1 MSSNSNIRVT
11 PVETRKDRKEFMELI
26 WRLYKNDPNWIPP
39 IRMNQEEL
47 VGFRKHPFYVEN
59 KCQAFLARRGNDVV
73 GRIVGIV
80 NHGHNKRYEEKR
92 GFFGFYES
100 IEDREVAHALFR
112 TAGEYLKGQGM
123 TDMRGPCN
131 PSLNYEVGTLVAGF
145 DTPPTFMMT
154 YNPPYHDSLIKSYG
168 FEKVQDM
175 YAYNGNIEM
184 LKTIDP
190 KIMQVVEQVRE
201 RYNVKVRRVDVK
213 KFGQE
218 VLLFL
223 KIYNQ
228 SLQSTWGFVPLSD
241 AECKALGMSLKLL
254 INPAATSVVEVNG
267 EPVGVGLGLPDYNP
281 IIKKIDGRLF
291 PFGWLRLLMDRK
303 KITRMRMMSTNVVP
317 EWQRWGLGLVLLD
330 RMMPDVV
337 ALGITD
343 AEFSWVLE
351 TNHLS
356 RGSLE
361 RAGLVPAKTYRLY
374 DRSLEKL

>member
-1 MSSNSNIRVT
+1 
-11 PVETRKDRKEFMELI
+11 
-26 WRLYKNDPNWIPP
+26 
-39 IRMNQEEL
+39 
-47 VGFRKHPFYVEN
+47 
-59 KCQAFLARRGNDVV
+59 
-73 GRIVGIV
+73 
-80 NHGHNKRYEEKR
+80 
-92 GFFGFYES
+92 
-100 IEDREVAHALFR
+100 
-112 TAGEYLKGQGM
+112 
-123 TDMRGPCN
+123 
-131 PSLNYEVGTLVAGF
+131 
-145 DTPPTFMMT
+145 MMT

-281 IIKKIDGRLF
+281 IIKKIDGR
-291 PFGWLRLLMDRK
+291 
-303 KITRMRMMSTNVVP
+303 
-317 EWQRWGLGLVLLD
+317 
-330 RMMPDVV
+330 
-337 ALGITD
+337 
-343 AEFSWVLE
+343 
-351 TNHLS
+351 
-356 RGSLE
+356 
-361 RAGLVPAKTYRLY
+361 
-374 DRSLEKL
+374 